1 MLLVLVEKKKIF
13 GYGILN
19 NYIIKIIYYELN
31 VFWFIKLL
39 VKLVSGYS
47 NNYCDMILVYLVL
60 SIRMIRG

>member
-1 MLLVLVEKKKIF
+1 MLLVLVEKEIF